1 MSLPYPADSDH
12 NVLVPA
18 SGEVRKTV
26 TVLFSDVAD
35 STPLGEALDPESTRA
50 VMSRYFDAVQGVLER
65 HGGTVEKFIGDAV
78 MAVFGVPV
86 LHEDD
91 ALRAVRAAAEINT
104 ELARLNNEFERT
116 WGVTIT
122 NRTGVE
128 TGEVIAGDPGR
139 GQPFVVGDS
148 VNTAARLEQS
158 AHSGEILVGE
168 ATFRLVHDAVVAE
181 PAGPLEMKG
190 KSRPIEAWRVL
201 AVVPG
206 VPGWNRRL
214 DSPLVGRE
222 RERDLLGAMFE
233 QSVAERSCK
242 LVTVVGAAGIG
253 KSRLTNDFVRTVG
266 ATAIVATGRCLSYGE
281 GITFWP
287 LVEVLRDLAGI
298 SERDSVDEV
307 RRRIS
312 DLVPPDEDAE
322 LVRERLSAVLGLG
335 VAPGMQE
342 TFWAVRRLFEQ
353 LGERPLVVVFDDI
366 HWAEPTFL
374 DLLEYLALWIHDT
387 PVLLVCLARPDFL
400 ELRPG
405 WMTTNPNSRQV
416 SLQALNED
424 ESNGLITNLVGGA
437 EVHPSA
443 RARIAELAE
452 GNPLFV
458 EETLR
463 MLVDDGLLEPGEGG
477 WSVKADLSN
486 ISIPTTI
493 QTLLTA
499 RLERLPQT
507 ERAVLERASVVGR
520 VFWSG
525 ALSALCVGDVCGELP
540 QGLQSLVRKELIRPD
555 HSEARR
561 DDAFRFAH
569 ILVRD
574 AAYRGLP
581 KTTRAELHERLVDWF
596 ETKEERSTGDYETI
610 LGYHLEEAHRS
621 LLELS
626 PASDRTDRLGKRGG
640 TLLAVAGRQ
649 AFARGDMPAA
659 VNLLTRAV
667 ELLPST
673 DRERL
678 ECLPSLAFA
687 LLETGDLA
695 RLESVADEMT
705 EAAAASG
712 DPGVEAHAALLRLW
726 IRLYTDP
733 EGWAEDA
740 LKEATRTI
748 TVFAQLGDEQ
758 GLARSWSLLGL
769 VHLYTTQFRRAEE
782 AWERASLHA
791 HRADNHREELE
802 SLSWVPICVW
812 AGPTPAD
819 EALQRCETV
828 IERARGDKKAVS
840 TALFVQAEL
849 EAGLGRFDPAQ
860 ELLARS
866 RALLE
871 ELALTVW
878 IAGPLTQFAGW
889 IELWRGDPA
898 AAETQLRWGRDT
910 LSDIGEMAWL
920 PTVDGILAEAL
931 HVQSRDDEAEELTR
945 SIEESAGSE
954 DVYSQVLWRGVY
966 AKVLARRGDVEEAER
981 LARESLSLVGP
992 TDFLHGKWYAHMTLA
1007 EVLGH
1012 DGRLDEAQRAV
1023 GDAVQAAE
1031 EKGHLVRA
1039 ELARDLGSRLGTF
1052 GA

>member
-1 MSLPYPADSDH
+1 MSLPYPSDSDH

-18 SGEVRKTV
+18 SAEVRKTV

-50 VMSRYFDAVQGVLER
+50 VMSRYFDAVQMVLER

-91 ALRAVRAAAEINT
+91 ALRAVRAAADINA
-104 ELARLNNEFERT
+104 ELARLNNDFART

-122 NRTGVE
+122 NRTGVD

-139 GQPFVVGDS
+139 GQPFVVGDA

-158 AHSGEILVGE
+158 AGSGQILIGE
-168 ATFRLVHDAVVAE
+168 TTHRLVHDAVVAE
-181 PAGPLEMKG
+181 PTGPIEMKG
-190 KSRPIEAWRVL
+190 KSTAVRAWHVL

-206 VPGWNRRL
+206 VVGWNRRL

-222 RERDLLGAMFE
+222 EELEVLRATFVESA
-233 QSVAERSCK
+233 AERSCRV
-242 LVTVVGAAGIG
+242 VTVVGPAGIG
-253 KSRLTNDFVRTVG
+253 KSRLTTDFIRTVG
-266 ATAIVATGRCLSYGE
+266 ATATVASGRCLSYGE

-287 LVEVLRDLAGI
+287 LVEVLRGLAGI
-298 SERDSVDEV
+298 SERDAPEDV
-307 RRRIS
+307 RRRIEG
-312 DLVPPDEDAE
+312 LVPPGDDAE
-322 LVRERLSAVLGLG
+322 LVRERLSALLGLG
-335 VAPGMQE
+335 VTPGIQE
-342 TFWAVRRLFEQ
+342 TFWAVRRLFER
-353 LGERPLVVVFDDI
+353 LGDKPLVVVFDDI

-374 DLLEYLALWIHDT
+374 DLLEYLALWIHDNS
-387 PVLLVCLARPDFL
+387 VLLVCLARPEFL
-400 ELRPG
+400 ELRPR
-405 WMTTNPNSRQV
+405 WMTANPSNRLV
-416 SLQALNED
+416 SLDALNED

-437 EVHPSA
+437 EVHPRA
-443 RARIAELAE
+443 RTRIAELAE

-463 MLVDDGLLEPGEGG
+463 MLVDDGLLEPRDGA
-477 WSVKADLSN
+477 WSLTADLSN

-493 QTLLTA
+493 NTLLTA

-520 VFWSG
+520 VFWSS
-525 ALSALCVGDVCGELP
+525 ALSALCTGGVCGELP

-561 DDAFRFAH
+561 DDAFRFTH

-581 KTTRAELHERLVDWF
+581 KATRADLHERLVDWF

-610 LGYHLEEAHRS
+610 LGYHLEEAHHA
-621 LLELS
+621 LTDLT
-626 PASDRTDRLGKRGG
+626 PASDRTNRLGRRGG
-640 TLLAVAGRQ
+640 TLLAAAGRQ
-649 AFARGDMPAA
+649 ASAIGDMPAA
-659 VNLLTRAV
+659 VNLLVRAV
-667 ELLPST
+667 ALLPPG
-673 DRERL
+673 DRDRL

-695 RLESVADEMT
+695 RLESVAAEMT
-705 EAAAASG
+705 DAAAASG
-712 DPGVEAHAALLRLW
+712 DPGVEAHAVLLRLW
-726 IRLYTDP
+726 IRLYTSP
-733 EGWAEDA
+733 EGWADDA
-740 LKEATRTI
+740 LREATRTI
-748 TVFAQLGDEQ
+748 TVFEQLGDEQ

-782 AWERASLHA
+782 AWERASMHA
-791 HRADNHREELE
+791 LLAENHREELE

-819 EALQRCETV
+819 EALRRCETV

-849 EAGLGRFDPAQ
+849 EAGLGRFDVAE
-860 ELLARS
+860 ELLS
-866 RALLE
+866 RAQALLE

-898 AAETQLRWGRDT
+898 AAERRLRWGHDT
-910 LSDIGEMAWL
+910 LSLIGEMAWL

-931 HVQSRDDEAEELTR
+931 QAQGRDDEAEELALAIR
-945 SIEESAGSE
+945 EAAGSE
-954 DVYSQVLWRGVY
+954 DVYSQVLWRGVR
-966 AKVLARRGDVEEAER
+966 AKVLARRGGVGEAER
-981 LARESLSLVGP
+981 LARESVALVET
-992 TDFLHGKWYAHMTLA
+992 TDFLHGTWYAHMTLG
-1007 EVLGH
+1007 EVLRR
-1012 DGRLDEAQRAV
+1012 DGRPDEARRAV
-1023 GDAVQAAE
+1023 AAAVEAAE
-1031 EKGHLVRA
+1031 QKGHAVRTR
-1039 ELARDLGSRLGTF
+1039 LARELGARLDAGR
-1052 GA
+1052 

>member
-1 MSLPYPADSDH
+1 
-12 NVLVPA
+12 
-18 SGEVRKTV
+18 
-26 TVLFSDVAD
+26 
-35 STPLGEALDPESTRA
+35 
-50 VMSRYFDAVQGVLER
+50 
-65 HGGTVEKFIGDAV
+65 V

-91 ALRAVRAAAEINT
+91 ALRAVRAAAEING
-104 ELARLNNEFERT
+104 ELAQLNNEFERT

-139 GQPFVVGDS
+139 GQPFVVGDA

-158 AHSGEILVGE
+158 AGSGQILVGE
-168 ATFRLVHDAVVAE
+168 TTHRLVHDAVVAE
-181 PAGPLEMKG
+181 AMGPIEMKG
-190 KSRPIEAWRVL
+190 KSKPVEAWRVL

-206 VPGWNRRL
+206 AAGWNRRL

-222 RERDLLGAMFE
+222 RELELLRAAFDD
-233 QSVAERSCK
+233 SVAERSCK

-298 SERDSVDEV
+298 SERDTPDDV
-307 RRRIS
+307 RRRI
-312 DLVPPDEDAE
+312 DAIVAPGDDAG
-322 LVRERLSAVLGLG
+322 LIRERLAAVLGLG
-335 VAPGMQE
+335 VAPGIQE
-342 TFWAVRRLFEQ
+342 TFWAVRRLFER
-353 LGERPLVVVFDDI
+353 LGDKPLVVVFDDV

-387 PVLLVCLARPDFL
+387 PVLLLCLARPDFL

-405 WMTTNPNSRQV
+405 WMATNPNSTRV
-416 SLQALNED
+416 SLGALSHD
-424 ESNGLITNLVGGA
+424 ESDGLITNLVGGA
-437 EVHPSA
+437 DVHPAA
-443 RARIAELAE
+443 RTRIAELAE

-463 MLVDDGLLEPGEGG
+463 MLVDDGLLEPGDGA
-477 WSVKADLSN
+477 WSVTADLSDL
-486 ISIPTTI
+486 SIPTTI

-499 RLERLPQT
+499 RLERLPPT

-525 ALSALCVGDVCGELP
+525 ALSALCTGDVCGELP

-555 HSEARR
+555 RSEARR
-561 DDAFRFAH
+561 EDAFRFTH

-581 KTTRAELHERLVDWF
+581 KATRADLHERLVDWF
-596 ETKEERSTGDYETI
+596 ETKEDQSTGEYQTI

-621 LLELS
+621 LLELTR
-626 PASDRTDRLGKRGG
+626 ASDRTNELGKRGG
-640 TLLAVAGRQ
+640 TLLTIAGRR

-667 ELLPST
+667 ALLPAA
-673 DRERL
+673 DRDRL
-678 ECLPSLAFA
+678 ECLPSLAFS
-687 LLETGDLA
+687 LLETGDLSG
-695 RLESVADEMT
+695 LESVAEEMT
-705 EAAAASG
+705 EAARASG
-712 DPGVEAHAALLRLW
+712 DPGVEAHAVLLRLW
-726 IRLYTDP
+726 IRLYTNP
-733 EGWAEDA
+733 EGWADAA

-748 TVFAQLGDEQ
+748 TVFERLGDEQ

-769 VHLYTTQFRRAEE
+769 VHLYTTQFRQAEE

-791 HRADNHREELE
+791 HRAHNHREELE

-819 EALQRCETV
+819 EALRRCETV

-849 EAGLGRFDPAQ
+849 EAGLGHFDAAQ
-860 ELLARS
+860 ELLSRA

-889 IELWRGDPA
+889 IELWRRDPG
-898 AAETQLRWGRDT
+898 AAERQLRWGHDT
-910 LSDIGEMAWL
+910 LGEIGEMAWL
-920 PTVDGILAEAL
+920 PTVDGILAESLYA
-931 HVQSRDDEAEELTR
+931 QGRDDEADELALA
-945 SIEESAGSE
+945 IQESAGSE
-954 DVYSQVLWRGVY
+954 DVYSQVLWRGVR
-966 AKVLARRGDVEEAER
+966 AKVLARRGSDEEAER
-981 LARESLSLVGP
+981 LARESISLVET
-992 TDFLHGKWYAHMTLA
+992 TDFLHGVWYAHATLA
-1007 EVLGH
+1007 EVLH
-1012 DGRLDEAQRAV
+1012 RDGRSDEARRAV
-1023 GDAVQAAE
+1023 AAAVEAAD
-1031 EKGHLVRA
+1031 EKGNIVRA
-1039 ELARDLGSRLGTF
+1039 RLARELLDD
-1052 GA
+1052 

>member
-1 MSLPYPADSDH
+1 MSLPYPSDSDH

-50 VMSRYFDAVQGVLER
+50 VMSRYFDAVQAVLER

-91 ALRAVRAAAEINT
+91 ALRAVRAAAEING
-104 ELARLNNEFERT
+104 ELARLNNEFEST

-122 NRTGVE
+122 NRTGIE
-128 TGEVIAGDPGR
+128 TGEVVAGDPGR
-139 GQPFVVGDS
+139 GQPFVVGDA

-158 AHSGEILVGE
+158 AGSGQILVGE
-168 ATFRLVHDAVVAE
+168 TTHRLVHDAVVAE
-181 PAGPLEMKG
+181 AMGPIEMKG
-190 KSRPIEAWRVL
+190 KSNPVQAWRVL

-206 VPGWNRRL
+206 AAGWNRRL

-222 RERDLLGAMFE
+222 GELELLRAAFDD
-233 QSVAERSCK
+233 SVAERSCK

-253 KSRLTNDFVRTVG
+253 KSRVTNDFVRTVG
-266 ATAIVATGRCLSYGE
+266 ATAMVATGRCLSYGE

-298 SERDSVDEV
+298 SERDTPDEV
-307 RRRIS
+307 RSRIGA
-312 DLVPPDEDAE
+312 LVPPGDDAE
-322 LVRERLSAVLGLG
+322 LVRERLAEMMGLG
-335 VAPGMQE
+335 MAAGIQE

-353 LGERPLVVVFDDI
+353 LGDRPLVVVFDDI

-374 DLLEYLALWIHDT
+374 DLLEYLALWIHDS
-387 PVLLVCLARPDFL
+387 PVLLLCLARPDFL

-405 WMTTNPNSRQV
+405 WMATNPNSRRV
-416 SLQALNED
+416 SLGALSD
-424 ESNGLITNLVGGA
+424 DQSDGLITNLVGGA
-437 EVHPSA
+437 DVHPTA

-463 MLVDDGLLEPGEGG
+463 MLVDDGLLEPGDGA
-477 WSVKADLSN
+477 WSVTADLSD
-486 ISIPTTI
+486 ITIPTTI

-499 RLERLPQT
+499 RLERLPAT

-525 ALSALCVGDVCGELP
+525 ALSALCTGDVCGELP

-555 HSEARR
+555 RSEARR
-561 DDAFRFAH
+561 DDAFRFTH

-581 KTTRAELHERLVDWF
+581 KATRADLHERLVDWF
-596 ETKEERSTGDYETI
+596 ETKEEQSTGEYQTI

-621 LLELS
+621 LRELTR
-626 PASDRTDRLGKRGG
+626 ASDRTIELGKRGG
-640 TLLAVAGRQ
+640 TLLATAGRR

-667 ELLPST
+667 ALLPAA
-673 DRERL
+673 DRDRL

-695 RLESVADEMT
+695 RLESVAAEMT
-705 EAAAASG
+705 DAARASG
-712 DPGVEAHAALLRLW
+712 DPGVEAHAVLLRLW
-726 IRLYTDP
+726 IRLYTNP
-733 EGWAEDA
+733 EGWADAA

-748 TVFAQLGDEQ
+748 TVFEQLSDEQ

-769 VHLYTTQFRRAEE
+769 VHLYTTQFRQAEE

-791 HRADNHREELE
+791 DRAGNHREELE

-819 EALQRCETV
+819 EALRRCETV

-849 EAGLGRFDPAQ
+849 EAGLGRFDAAQ
-860 ELLARS
+860 ELLSRA

-889 IELWRGDPA
+889 IELWRGDPE
-898 AAETQLRWGRDT
+898 AAERQLRWGHDT
-910 LSDIGEMAWL
+910 LGEIGEMAWL

-931 HVQSRDDEAEELTR
+931 YAQGRDGEADELALA
-945 SIEESAGSE
+945 IQESAGSE
-954 DVYSQVLWRGVY
+954 DVYSQVLWRGVR
-966 AKVLARRGDVEEAER
+966 AKVLARRGGAEEAER
-981 LARESLSLVGP
+981 LARESISLVET
-992 TDFLHGKWYAHMTLA
+992 TDFLHGTWYAHATLA
-1007 EVLGH
+1007 EVLLR
-1012 DGRLDEAQRAV
+1012 DGRSDEARQAV
-1023 GDAVQAAE
+1023 AAAVEAAD
-1031 EKGHLVRA
+1031 EKGNIVRA
-1039 ELARDLGSRLGTF
+1039 RLAHELLGD
-1052 GA
+1052 

>member
-1 MSLPYPADSDH
+1 MSRSIMSQRETSA
-12 NVLVPA
+12 A
-18 SGEVRKTV
+18 WGRTAEVRKTV

-50 VMSRYFDAVQGVLER
+50 VMSRYFDAVRDVLER

-91 ALRAVRAAAEINT
+91 ALRAVRAAAEINA

-139 GQPFVVGDS
+139 GQPFVVGEA

-158 AHSGEILVGE
+158 AGSGQILIG
-168 ATFRLVHDAVVAE
+168 ATTHRLVHDAVVAE
-181 PAGPLEMKG
+181 ATGPIEMKG
-190 KSRPIEAWRVL
+190 KSEPAQAWRVL

-206 VPGWNRRL
+206 VAGWNRRL

-222 RERDLLGAMFE
+222 QELEMLRATFE
-233 QSVAERSCK
+233 ESVAERSCK
-242 LVTVVGAAGIG
+242 LVTLVGAAGIG

-266 ATAIVATGRCLSYGE
+266 ANAMVATGRCLSYGE

-298 SERDSVDEV
+298 SERDAPDDV
-307 RRRIS
+307 RRRI
-312 DLVPPDEDAE
+312 DAIVPPGEDAE
-322 LVRERLSAVLGLG
+322 LVRERLAAVLGLG
-335 VAPGMQE
+335 VAPGIQE

-353 LGERPLVVVFDDI
+353 LGDRPLVVVFDDI

-387 PVLLVCLARPDFL
+387 PVLLLCLARPDFL

-405 WMTTNPNSRQV
+405 WMATNPNSRRV
-416 SLQALNED
+416 SLGALSED
-424 ESNGLITNLVGGA
+424 ESDGLITNLVGGA
-437 EVHPSA
+437 DVHPTA

-463 MLVDDGLLEPGEGG
+463 MLVDDGLLEPGDGA
-477 WSVKADLSN
+477 WSVTADLAD

-499 RLERLPQT
+499 RLERLPPT

-520 VFWSG
+520 VFWSS
-525 ALSALCVGDVCGELP
+525 ALSALCTGDVCGELP

-555 HSEARR
+555 RSEARR
-561 DDAFRFAH
+561 DDAFRFTH

-581 KTTRAELHERLVDWF
+581 KSTRADLHERLVNWF
-596 ETKEERSTGDYETI
+596 ETKEEQSTGEYQTI

-621 LLELS
+621 LLELRR
-626 PASDRTDRLGKRGG
+626 ASERTHTLGRRGG
-640 TLLAVAGRQ
+640 TLLATAGRQ

-659 VNLLTRAV
+659 VNLLMRAV
-667 ELLPST
+667 TLLPAA
-673 DRERL
+673 DRDRL

-695 RLESVADEMT
+695 RLESVAAEMT
-705 EAAAASG
+705 EAAHASG
-712 DPGVEAHAALLRLW
+712 DPGVEAHAVLLRLW
-726 IRLYTDP
+726 IRLYTNP
-733 EGWAEDA
+733 EGWADDA

-748 TVFAQLGDEQ
+748 TVFEQLGDEQ

-769 VHLYTTQFRRAEE
+769 VHLYTTQFRRAED
-782 AWERASLHA
+782 AWERASMHA
-791 HRADNHREELE
+791 HRAGNHREEVE

-812 AGPTPAD
+812 AGPTPTD
-819 EALQRCETV
+819 EALRRCETV

-849 EAGLGRFDPAQ
+849 EAGLGRFDAAQ
-860 ELLARS
+860 ELLSRA
-866 RALLE
+866 RALLQ

-898 AAETQLRWGRDT
+898 AAERRLRWGHET
-910 LSDIGEMAWL
+910 LSEIGEMAWL

-931 HVQSRDDEAEELTR
+931 YAQGRDDEADGLALG
-945 SIEESAGSE
+945 IQESAGSE
-954 DVYSQVLWRGVY
+954 DVYSQVLWRGVR
-966 AKVLARRGDVEEAER
+966 AKVLARRGSVGEAER
-981 LARESLSLVGP
+981 LARESVSLVET
-992 TDFLHGKWYAHMTLA
+992 TDFLHGTWYAHVTLA
-1007 EVLGH
+1007 EVLRR
-1012 DGRLDEAQRAV
+1012 DGRPDEARQAV
-1023 GDAVQAAE
+1023 ADAVEAADD
-1031 EKGHLVRA
+1031 KGNVVRA
-1039 ELARDLGSRLGTF
+1039 RLARDLLDG
-1052 GA
+1052 

>member
-1 MSLPYPADSDH
+1 MSLPYPSDFDH
-12 NVLVPA
+12 NVSVPA

-50 VMSRYFDAVQGVLER
+50 VMSRYFDAVQSVLER

-91 ALRAVRAAAEINT
+91 ALRAVRAAAEINR
-104 ELARLNNEFERT
+104 ELARLNDEFERT

-122 NRTGVE
+122 NRTGVA
-128 TGEVIAGDPGR
+128 TGEVVAGDPSQ
-139 GQPFVVGDS
+139 GQAFVVGDA
-148 VNTAARLEQS
+148 VNTAARLEQT
-158 AHSGEILVGE
+158 AQSGEILVGE
-168 ATFRLVHDAVVAE
+168 TTHRLVHDAVVAE
-181 PAGPLEMKG
+181 PLGAVDMKG
-190 KSRPIEAWRVL
+190 KSRPVRAWRVL

-206 VPGWNRRL
+206 AEGWNRRL

-222 RERDLLGAMFE
+222 PELQLLRATFEESVGA
-233 QSVAERSCK
+233 RTCK
-242 LVTVVGAAGIG
+242 VVTVVGPAGVG
-253 KSRLTNDFVRTVG
+253 KSRLTNDFVESVWAHATV
-266 ATAIVATGRCLSYGE
+266 ARGRCLSYGE

-287 LVEVLRDLAGI
+287 LVEVLRDLGGI
-298 SERDSVDEV
+298 GEHDSQGDV
-307 RRRIS
+307 RARIEAVVAPGS
-312 DLVPPDEDAE
+312 DGE

-335 VAPGMQE
+335 AAAGIQE
-342 TFWAVRRLFEQ
+342 TFWAVRRLFEE
-353 LGERPLVVVFDDI
+353 LGDKPLVVVFDDI

-374 DLLEYLALWIHDT
+374 DLLEYLALWIHDA
-387 PVLLVCLARPDFL
+387 PVLIVCLARPELL
-400 ELRPG
+400 ELRSG
-405 WMTTNPNSRQV
+405 WMGANPDNRMVTLETLS
-416 SLQALNED
+416 ED
-424 ESNGLITNLVGGA
+424 DSDNLITNLVGGA
-437 EVHPSA
+437 DVDPSV
-443 RARIAELAE
+443 RTRIAELAE

-463 MLVDDGLLEPGEGG
+463 MLVDDGLLQPGEGA
-477 WSVKADLSN
+477 WSVTADLSD

-507 ERAVLERASVVGR
+507 ERAVLERASIVGR
-520 VFWSG
+520 IFWWD
-525 ALSALCVGDVCGELP
+525 ALSALCPGDVCGDLP

-555 HSEARR
+555 RSEARR
-561 DDAFRFAH
+561 DDAFRFTH

-581 KTTRAELHERLVDWF
+581 KATRAELHERLVDWF
-596 ETKEERSTGDYETI
+596 ETKAERSTGEYETI
-610 LGYHLEEAHRS
+610 LGYHLEEARRT
-621 LLELS
+621 LLELT
-626 PASDRTDRLGKRGG
+626 PASARTANLGKRGG
-640 TLLAVAGRQ
+640 ALLAAAGRQ
-649 AFARGDMPAA
+649 AFAHGDMPAA

-667 ELLPST
+667 ALLPAA

-678 ECLPSLAFA
+678 ECLPSLAFS

-695 RLESVADEMT
+695 RLEAIAAEMS

-712 DPGVEAHAALLRLW
+712 DPGVEAHAVLLRLW

-740 LKEATRTI
+740 LKEATRAI
-748 TVFAQLGDEQ
+748 TVFEQIGDEQ
-758 GLARSWSLLGL
+758 GLSKSWSLLGL

-782 AWERASLHA
+782 GWERASVHA
-791 HRADNHREELE
+791 HRAGNLREELE

-812 AGPTPAD
+812 AGPTPVHD
-819 EALQRCETV
+819 ALRRCETV

-849 EAGLGRFDPAQ
+849 EAGLGRFDVAQ
-860 ELLARS
+860 EHLARA

-889 IELWRGDPA
+889 IELWRGDA
-898 AAETQLRWGRDT
+898 GEAERQLRWGHDT
-910 LSDIGEMAWL
+910 LSEIGEMAWL

-931 HVQSRDDEAEELTR
+931 QEQGKDAEAEELTAA
-945 SIEESAGSE
+945 IEGSAGSE
-954 DVYSQVLWRGVY
+954 DVYSQVLWRGVR
-966 AKVLARRGDVEEAER
+966 AKILAGRGEAADAEA
-981 LARESLSLVGP
+981 LAREAVTLVEP
-992 TDFLHGKWYAHMTLA
+992 TDFLHGKWYALMKLA
-1007 EVLGH
+1007 EVLQA
-1012 DGRLDEAQRAV
+1012 DGRRDEAHEAVEGAVRA
-1023 GDAVQAAE
+1023 AT

-1039 ELARDLGSRLGTF
+1039 RLAGELGAR
-1052 GA
+1052 

>member
-1 MSLPYPADSDH
+1 MSQKETSAADGRT
-12 NVLVPA
+12 V
-18 SGEVRKTV
+18 EVRKTV

-35 STPLGEALDPESTRA
+35 STPLGETLDPESTRA
-50 VMSRYFDAVQGVLER
+50 VMSRYFDAVQAVLKR

-91 ALRAVRAAAEINT
+91 ALRAVRAAAEING
-104 ELARLNNEFERT
+104 ELARLNNELERT

-139 GQPFVVGDS
+139 GQPFVFGDA

-158 AHSGEILVGE
+158 AGSGQILIGE
-168 ATFRLVHDAVVAE
+168 TTHRLVHDAVVAE
-181 PAGPLEMKG
+181 AMGPIEMKG
-190 KSRPIEAWRVL
+190 KSKPVEAWQVL

-206 VPGWNRRL
+206 AAGWNRRL

-222 RERDLLGAMFE
+222 EEVDVLRAMFDE
-233 QSVAERSCK
+233 SVAERSCE

-253 KSRLTNDFVRTVG
+253 KSRLTSDFLNTVG
-266 ATAIVATGRCLSYGE
+266 STAMVASGRCLSYGE

-298 SERDSVDEV
+298 SERDAADEV
-307 RRRIS
+307 RRRIANI
-312 DLVPPDEDAE
+312 VPPGEDAE
-322 LVRERLSAVLGLG
+322 LVRERLAAVLGLG
-335 VAPGMQE
+335 VAPGIQE
-342 TFWAVRRLFEQ
+342 TFWAVRRLFEG
-353 LGERPLVVVFDDI
+353 LGDRPLVVVFDDI

-374 DLLEYLALWIHDT
+374 DLLEYLALWIHGT

-405 WMTTNPNSRQV
+405 WMATNPNSRR
-416 SLQALNED
+416 LTLGALSDD
-424 ESNGLITNLVGGA
+424 ESDGLITNLVGGA
-437 EVHPSA
+437 DVHPSA

-463 MLVDDGLLEPGEGG
+463 MLVDDGLLEPGDGS
-477 WSVKADLSN
+477 WNVSADLSE

-499 RLERLPQT
+499 RLERLPPT

-520 VFWSG
+520 VFWSS
-525 ALSALCVGDVCGELP
+525 ALSALCTGDVCGELP

-555 HSEARR
+555 RSEARR
-561 DDAFRFAH
+561 EDAFRFAH

-581 KTTRAELHERLVDWF
+581 KSTRADLHERLVNWF
-596 ETKEERSTGDYETI
+596 ETKDERSTGEYETI
-610 LGYHLEEAHRS
+610 LGYHLEEAQRA
-621 LLELS
+621 LLELT
-626 PASDRTDRLGKRGG
+626 PASERTEKLGRRGG
-640 TLLAVAGRQ
+640 TLLATAGRQ

-667 ELLPST
+667 ALLPGT

-695 RLESVADEMT
+695 RLESVAAEMT
-705 EAAAASG
+705 EAAGASG
-712 DPGVEAHAALLRLW
+712 DRGVEAHAVLLRLW
-726 IRLYTDP
+726 IRLYTNP
-733 EGWAEDA
+733 QGWADDA

-748 TVFAQLGDEQ
+748 TVFEVLGDEQ

-769 VHLYTTQFRRAEE
+769 VHLYTTRFRLAEE

-791 HRADNHREELE
+791 HRAHNHREELE

-819 EALQRCETV
+819 EALRRCGTV

-849 EAGLGRFDPAQ
+849 EAGLGEFDVAQ
-860 ELLARS
+860 ELLARA

-898 AAETQLRWGRDT
+898 GAERQLRWGHDT
-910 LSDIGEMAWL
+910 LSEIGEMAWL
-920 PTVDGILAEAL
+920 PTVDGILAEAV
-931 HVQSRDDEAEELTR
+931 HAQGRDDEADELALGIR
-945 SIEESAGSE
+945 ASAGSE
-954 DVYSQVLWRGVY
+954 DVYSQVLWRGVR
-966 AKVLARRGDVEEAER
+966 AKVQARRGSLDEAER
-981 LARESLSLVGP
+981 LAREAVSLVES
-992 TDFLHGKWYAHMTLA
+992 TDFLHGTWYAHMTLA
-1007 EVLGH
+1007 EVLQHG
-1012 DGRLDEAQRAV
+1012 GRPDEARHAAAAAV
-1023 GDAVQAAE
+1023 DAADR
-1031 EKGHLVRA
+1031 KGHVVRA
-1039 ELARDLGSRLGTF
+1039 RLARGLVGG
-1052 GA
+1052 